1 MENNFELRELKS
13 KDIFPMVKILRKIG
27 FKELKDKLNVDNIK
41 NIMQVFIEQEI
52 PEGQEEEQTNKGEDM
67 ASYVGFNIV
76 AEILDVI
83 LSNLE
88 YCEQDIYKF
97 LAGLTDMKE
106 KDIAE
111 LPMVTFAE
119 LIVAVIQKEEF
130 KDFFKVVSK
139 LFDQMN

>member
-1 MENNFELRELKS
+1 MENTIFEFRELKS

-27 FKELKDKLNVDNIK
+27 FKDLKDKLNVDVIRE
-41 NIMQVFIEQEI
+41 VFINQTGA
-52 PEGQEEEQTNKGEDM
+52 EGQQVNQADM
-67 ASYVGFNIV
+67 QSYIGFNII
-76 AEILDVI
+76 AEVLDVI

-97 LAGLTDMKE
+97 LASVTDKKE

-111 LPMVTFAE
+111 LPMVTFTE
-119 LIVAVIQKEEF
+119 MIVALIQKEEF